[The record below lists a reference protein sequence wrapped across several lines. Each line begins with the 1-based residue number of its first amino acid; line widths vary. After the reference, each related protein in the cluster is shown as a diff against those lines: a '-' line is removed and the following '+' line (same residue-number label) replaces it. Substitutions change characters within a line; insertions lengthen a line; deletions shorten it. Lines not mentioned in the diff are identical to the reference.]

1 MSLKR
6 GYLFALSLL
15 LAPPAIAQTNI
26 ALDGFSAD
34 ATAPVEIASESLTVN
49 RESGSTVFTGDVVIA
64 QGKLRLSAESVEV
77 IYLEASG
84 DISRLLAEGHV
95 IFVTENDAAQS
106 DQAEYN
112 LTDRRLVM
120 TGNVILTQ
128 GSSTIASDRMTVN
141 LDTGEAQLDGRVRTT
156 LTQQDNN

>member
-1 MSLKR
+1 MTSKR

-15 LAPPAIAQTNI
+15 LASPVMAQTNI

-34 ATAPVEIASESLTVN
+34 APAPVEIASESLPVN
-49 RESGSTVFTGDVVIA
+49 RDTGSAVFTGDVVIA
-64 QGKLRLSAESVEV
+64 QGTLRLSADSVEV

-84 DISRLLAEGHV
+84 DISRLLAVGLV
-95 IFVTENDAAQS
+95 IFVTDTDAAQS
-106 DQAEYN
+106 DRAEYN

-120 TGNVILTQ
+120 TGNVLLTQ
-128 GSSTIASDRMTVN
+128 GASTIASERMTVN

-156 LTQQDNN
+156 LTQQDKN

>member
-26 ALDGFSAD
+26 ALDGFSTD

-49 RESGSTVFTGDVVIA
+49 RESGSAVFTGDVVIA

-128 GSSTIASDRMTVN
+128 GASTIASDRMTVN

>member
-49 RESGSTVFTGDVVIA
+49 RESGSAVFTGDVVIA

-112 LTDRRLVM
+112 LTDRRLIM
-120 TGNVILTQ
+120 TGNVMLTQ
-128 GSSTIASDRMTVN
+128 GASTIASDRMTVN

>member
-15 LAPPAIAQTNI
+15 LASPAIAQTNI

-34 ATAPVEIASESLTVN
+34 ATAPVEITSESLTVN
-49 RESGSTVFTGDVVIA
+49 RDTGSAVFTGDVVIA
-64 QGKLRLSAESVEV
+64 QGTLRLSADSVEV

-95 IFVTENDAAQS
+95 LFVTDTDAAQS
-106 DQAEYN
+106 DRAEYN
-112 LTDRRLVM
+112 LTDRRLIM
-120 TGNVILTQ
+120 TGNVMLTQ
-128 GSSTIASDRMTVN
+128 GASSIASERMTVN

>member
-49 RESGSTVFTGDVVIA
+49 RESGSAVFTGDVVIA

-128 GSSTIASDRMTVN
+128 GASTIASDRMTVN
-141 LDTGEAQLDGRVRTT
+141 LDTGEAQLDGSVRTT

>member
-49 RESGSTVFTGDVVIA
+49 RESGSAVFTGDVVIA
-64 QGKLRLSAESVEV
+64 QGKLRLSADSVEV

-128 GSSTIASDRMTVN
+128 GASTIASDRMTVN

>member
-34 ATAPVEIASESLTVN
+34 ATTPVEIASESLTVN
-49 RESGSTVFTGDVVIA
+49 RESGSAVFTGDVVIA
-64 QGKLRLSAESVEV
+64 QGKLRLSADSVEV

-128 GSSTIASDRMTVN
+128 GASTIASDRMTVN
-141 LDTGEAQLDGRVRTT
+141 LETGEAQLDGRVRTT

>member
-1 MSLKR
+1 MTLKR

-15 LAPPAIAQTNI
+15 LASPVMAQTNI

-49 RESGSTVFTGDVVIA
+49 RDTGSAVFTGGVVIA
-64 QGKLRLSAESVEV
+64 QGTIRLSADSVEV
-77 IYLEASG
+77 IYVEARG

-95 IFVTENDAAQS
+95 IFVTDTDAAQS
-106 DQAEYN
+106 DRAEYN
-112 LTDRRLVM
+112 LVDRQLVM
-120 TGNVILTQ
+120 TGNVLLTQ
-128 GSSTIASDRMTVN
+128 GASTIASERMIVN

-156 LTQQDNN
+156 LTQRDKN

>member
-1 MSLKR
+1 MTSKR

-15 LAPPAIAQTNI
+15 LASPVMGQTNI

-49 RESGSTVFTGDVVIA
+49 RDTGSAVFIGDVVIA
-64 QGKLRLSAESVEV
+64 QGTLRLSADSVEV
-77 IYLEASG
+77 IYVEASG

-95 IFVTENDAAQS
+95 IFVTETDAAQS
-106 DQAEYN
+106 DRAEYN

-120 TGNVILTQ
+120 TGNVLLTQ
-128 GSSTIASDRMTVN
+128 GASTIASERMTVN

-156 LTQQDNN
+156 LTQQDKN

>member
-1 MSLKR
+1 MTSKR

-15 LAPPAIAQTNI
+15 LASPVMAQTNI
-26 ALDGFSAD
+26 ALDGFAAD

-49 RESGSTVFTGDVVIA
+49 RDTGSAVFTGDVVIA
-64 QGKLRLSAESVEV
+64 QGTLRLSADTVEV

-95 IFVTENDAAQS
+95 IFVTDTDAAQS
-106 DQAEYN
+106 DRAEYN

-120 TGNVILTQ
+120 TGNVLLTQ
-128 GSSTIASDRMTVN
+128 GASTIASERMTVN

-156 LTQQDNN
+156 LTQQDKN

>member
-1 MSLKR
+1 MTLKR

-15 LAPPAIAQTNI
+15 LASPVMAQTNI

-49 RESGSTVFTGDVVIA
+49 RDTGSAVFTGDVVIA
-64 QGKLRLSAESVEV
+64 QGTIRLSADSVEV
-77 IYLEASG
+77 IYVEASG

-95 IFVTENDAAQS
+95 IFVTDTDAAQS
-106 DQAEYN
+106 DRAEYN
-112 LTDRRLVM
+112 LVDRQLVM
-120 TGNVILTQ
+120 TGNVLLTQ
-128 GSSTIASDRMTVN
+128 GASTIASERMIVN

-156 LTQQDNN
+156 LTQQDKN

>member
-49 RESGSTVFTGDVVIA
+49 RESGSAVFTGDVVIA
-64 QGKLRLSAESVEV
+64 QRKLRLSADSVEV

-128 GSSTIASDRMTVN
+128 GASTIASDRMTVN

>member
-49 RESGSTVFTGDVVIA
+49 RESGSAVFTGGVVIA

-128 GSSTIASDRMTVN
+128 GASTIASDRMTVN

>member
-1 MSLKR
+1 MTLKR

-15 LAPPAIAQTNI
+15 LASPVMAQTNI

-49 RESGSTVFTGDVVIA
+49 RDTGSAVFTGDVVIA
-64 QGKLRLSAESVEV
+64 QGTIRLSADSVEV
-77 IYLEASG
+77 IYVEASG

-95 IFVTENDAAQS
+95 IFVTDTDAAQS
-106 DQAEYN
+106 DRAEYN
-112 LTDRRLVM
+112 LVDRQLVM
-120 TGNVILTQ
+120 TGNVLLTQ
-128 GSSTIASDRMTVN
+128 GASTIASERMIVN

-156 LTQQDNN
+156 LTQRDKN

>member
-49 RESGSTVFTGDVVIA
+49 RESGSAVFTGDVVIA

-128 GSSTIASDRMTVN
+128 GASTIASDRMTVN

>member
-49 RESGSTVFTGDVVIA
+49 RESGSAVFTGDVVIA
-64 QGKLRLSAESVEV
+64 QGKLRLSADSVEV

-106 DQAEYN
+106 DRAEYN
-112 LTDRRLVM
+112 LTDRRLIM
-120 TGNVILTQ
+120 TGNVMLTQ
-128 GSSTIASDRMTVN
+128 GASTIASDRMTVN